1 MATRFAGSAPITDF
15 LDKSINMGAVAQKAA
30 EQRSALKNAGTE
42 LAGEVGAA
50 GIEGQGR
57 VEAAGILGAAQ
68 ASAAQ
73 GQMMGSLGSMIGKV
87 GGQAIEQFGGGG
99 GGSSMPSTG
108 SISGAW
114 DRMHGSTNP
123 FNKVWDF

>member
-1 MATRFAGSAPITDF
+1 MRFAGSAPITDF

-50 GIEGQGR
+50 GIEGAGR

-73 GQMMGSLGSMIGKV
+73 GQMMGSLGGLIGKV
-87 GGQAIEQFGGGG
+87 GGQAITTFGSNRF
-99 GGSSMPSTG
+99 SSPTWTQAKSEAD
-108 SISGAW
+108 SFFGA
-114 DRMHGSTNP
+114 NL
-123 FNKVWDF
+123 